1 MIYKLGWKLLRKAR
15 GEVIEEGKGKEI
27 EKEDAVD
34 IHCVIN

>member
-15 GEVIEEGKGKEI
+15 GEVIEEGKGKEM

-34 IHCVIN
+34 IHCVLN